1 MTGPQ
6 LNIDSAR
13 IAAIRARMP
22 RAFAPTFRERLV
34 MWSGWTGFALLTG
47 YCLWRFNFSPQRL
60 WNGLGDLGLIVRQLF
75 PPSMGDA
82 PAEIFQALLETLAMA
97 FLGTVL
103 AATLAV
109 PLAFLAAKN
118 TCPFWLPRFGVR
130 RLMDGLRGVDQL
142 IWALIFV
149 RAVGL
154 GPLAGIMA
162 IFISDIGTL
171 TKLFSESIEN
181 IDRRQMDGLRAAGA
195 NSIQTLRF
203 SVLPQV
209 LPMLLSSALYMFE
222 SNVRSA
228 TILGIVGAGGI
239 GFQLSDRIRAYHWE
253 EACFIL
259 IVILVT
265 VACIDALSKR
275 LRMAIIGSGAAE
287 RDQTSR
293 AASKMTNS

>member
-1 MTGPQ
+1 MTAAQPA
-6 LNIDSAR
+6 LDAAR
-13 IAAIRARMP
+13 IAAVRARMP
-22 RAFAPTFRERLV
+22 RAFAPTRRERLGLWGV
-34 MWSGWTGFALLTG
+34 SIGFVLLTG
-47 YCLWRFNFSPQRL
+47 YCLWRFDFSPQRL
-60 WNGLGDLGLIVRQLF
+60 WHGFGELGLVVRQLF

-82 PAEIFQALLETLAMA
+82 PDEIFRALLETLAMA
-97 FLGTVL
+97 FLGTFL
-103 AATLAV
+103 AAAVAV

-118 TCPFWLPRFGVR
+118 TFPFWLPRFGVR

-181 IDRRQMDGLRAAGA
+181 IDRRPMDGLRASGA
-195 NSIQTLRF
+195 NSVQTLRF
-203 SVLPQV
+203 AVLPQV
-209 LPMLLSSALYMFE
+209 LPMFLSSALYLFE

-239 GFQLSDRIRAYHWE
+239 GFQLSDRIRAHHWE

-265 VACIDALSKR
+265 VACIDVLSKN
-275 LRMAIIGSGAAE
+275 LRMAIIGRKSEA
-287 RDQTSR
+287 R
-293 AASKMTNS
+293 AQ

>member
-1 MTGPQ
+1 MIAVQ
-6 LNIDSAR
+6 ADIDLAR

-22 RAFAPTFRERLV
+22 RAFTRGPGERFALWV
-34 MWSGWTGFALLTG
+34 GWTGFALLTG
-47 YCLWRFNFSPQRL
+47 YCLWRFNFSPVYL
-60 WNGLGDLGLIVRQLF
+60 WNGLGELGVIVRQLF
-75 PPSMGDA
+75 PPSMGEA
-82 PAEIFQALLETLAMA
+82 PGDIFYALLETLAMA
-97 FLGTVL
+97 FLGTFL
-103 AATLAV
+103 AAAVAV
-109 PLAFLAAKN
+109 PMAFLAAKN
-118 TCPFWLPRFGVR
+118 TFPFWLPRFGVR

-181 IDRRQMDGLRAAGA
+181 IDRRPMEGLRASGA
-195 NSIQTLRF
+195 SSVQTLRF

-209 LPMLLSSALYMFE
+209 LPMFLSSALYMFE

-239 GFQLSDRIRAYHWE
+239 GFQLSDRIRAHYWE

-259 IVILVT
+259 IIILIT
-265 VACIDALSKR
+265 VACIDAVSKR
-275 LRMAIIGSGAAE
+275 LRLAIIGSKAGGRE
-287 RDQTSR
+287 L
-293 AASKMTNS
+293 

>member
-1 MTGPQ
+1 
-6 LNIDSAR
+6 
-13 IAAIRARMP
+13 MP
-22 RAFAPTFRERLV
+22 RAFAPTPRERLV
-34 MWSGWTGFALLTG
+34 TWGGCAAFALLTG
-47 YCLWRFNFSPQRL
+47 YCLWRFDFSPLRL
-60 WNGLGDLGLIVRQLF
+60 WNGLGETGLIVRQLF
-75 PPSMGDA
+75 PPAIGDA
-82 PAEIFQALLETLAMA
+82 PGEIFYALLETLAMA
-97 FLGTVL
+97 FLGTFL
-103 AATLAV
+103 AAAV
-109 PLAFLAAKN
+109 AMPISFLAAKN
-118 TCPFWLPRFGVR
+118 TFPFWLPRFGVR

-195 NSIQTLRF
+195 SPIQTLRF
-203 SVLPQV
+203 AALPQA
-209 LPMLLSSALYMFE
+209 LPMFLSSALYMFE

-239 GFQLSDRIRAYHWE
+239 GFQLSDRIRAFHWE

-259 IVILVT
+259 IVILIT
-265 VACIDALSKR
+265 VACIDALSKK
-275 LRMAIIGSGAAE
+275 LRMMIIGRHAVVHPA
-287 RDQTSR
+287 
-293 AASKMTNS
+293 